1 MTMTLSLLKKP
12 FGTDTPPDGSD
23 GVHSVLKWKLAYGHM
38 PVKRAIIFATV
49 GERPIDWRIAIPSI
63 ALIIILAG
71 LVSKVAV
78 IDRFAELN
86 AARQEVYEIRNEIRQ
101 KEDEYA
107 SFADIS
113 VDYAHYTI
121 SDMTTE
127 ERERISR
134 VTVMETV
141 QKIILPVAP
150 LDAWTLHE
158 NTLSIHVSSNTLTEI
173 TDMVAQLK
181 ASPVVAGCS
190 IVTASTT
197 VSSTDNIS
205 TAETVTAEVNITFK
219 NSSTIM
225 AEAKAAEEAAKA
237 AQEAAKATAEA
248 EASQQEGGNVDET
261 FNP

>member
-12 FGTDTPPDGSD
+12 LGTDTPADGD
-23 GVHSVLKWKLAYGHM
+23 AGARPVLKWKLAYGHM
-38 PVKRAIIFATV
+38 PVKRAINFATV

-63 ALIIILAG
+63 VLIIILAG

-86 AARQEVYEIRNEIRQ
+86 AARQEVYQIRNEIRQ

-121 SDMTTE
+121 SDMSKE

-158 NTLSIHVSSNTLTEI
+158 NTLSIHISNNTLTEI
-173 TDMVAQLK
+173 TDMVTQLK

-197 VSSTDNIS
+197 VSSTENIS
-205 TAETVTAEVNITFK
+205 TEETITAEVDITFK
-219 NSSTIM
+219 DSSTII
-225 AEAKAAEEAAKA
+225 AEAKAAEEAEKA
-237 AQEAAKATAEA
+237 AQEA
-248 EASQQEGGNVDET
+248 EASQQEGGTADET